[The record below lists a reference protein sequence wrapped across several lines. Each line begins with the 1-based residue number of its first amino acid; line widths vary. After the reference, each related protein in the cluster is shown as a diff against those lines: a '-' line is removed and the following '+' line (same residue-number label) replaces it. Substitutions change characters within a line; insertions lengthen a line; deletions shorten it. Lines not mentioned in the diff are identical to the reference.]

1 MPEGPE
7 IWRAARKVGAA
18 VEGRTAERVELHFDA
33 LRPFE
38 KKLSG
43 QAVEEV
49 RPRGKAMLIRF
60 ANGLHLYSHN
70 QLYGRWFTTK
80 AGKTPDTTRSLRVAI
95 HNDAHSAWLYS
106 ASDVAVLRPNQL
118 ASHPFLQKLGPDVLD
133 QDVTA
138 AQVFERLR
146 SPTFARRRLTAL
158 LLDQGFLCGLGNY
171 LRTEILFVARVTP
184 TSRPCDLDDATL
196 EELADACL
204 ELSRRSLRTG
214 GITNEPDRVRA
225 LKDAGWPRARY
236 RHFAFSRAGQSCHL
250 CGETIERIEAGSRRL
265 YVCPGCQTVGRR

>member
-18 VEGRTAERVELHFDA
+18 IEGRSADRVELHFDE
-33 LRPFE
+33 LRRFE
-38 KKLSG
+38 RKLTG
-43 QAVEEV
+43 QTVDEV
-49 RPRGKAMLIRF
+49 RPRRKAMLMRF
-60 ANGLHLYSHN
+60 ANALHLYSHN
-70 QLYGRWFTTK
+70 QLYGRWYVTK
-80 AGKTPDTTRSLRVAI
+80 AGKTPNTTRSLRVAI
-95 HNDAHSAWLYS
+95 HNDAQSAWLYS
-106 ASDVAVLRPNQL
+106 ASDVAVLGANEL
-118 ASHPFLQKLGPDVLD
+118 DDHPFLRKLGPDVLD
-133 QDVTA
+133 TTVTA
-138 AQVFERLR
+138 EDVVERLR

-184 TSRPCDLDDATL
+184 ESRPCDLDDATV
-196 EELADACL
+196 EDVARACL

-214 GITNEPDRVRA
+214 GVTNDPDRTRA
-225 LKDAGWPRARY
+225 LKDAAWTRSKY

-265 YVCPGCQTVGRR
+265 YVCPGCQTIGRR